1 MVITLLLRMTGHRFV
16 APPAIVYTRSGSH
29 SIDKTE
35 GVPASLSFERY
46 VDVITTSASRMIST
60 VERAGF
66 DAEVVTC
73 PTWDGRA
80 LIAHQAMVHR
90 WAAAN
95 VRGEDTSA
103 LPNQTEIR
111 QSVDDLGTYFR
122 DGLEGLVT
130 ALREAPDD
138 LDALVFLNDA
148 PPPKMFWARRQAHE
162 TTIHMVDAFSAVA
175 GRVPTA
181 AGVAID
187 VDVALDGIDEL
198 LCGFF
203 TRGRSKIFDGTEYD
217 VAVVPTDSDRQWTLH
232 VAEHLIAIADTTPD
246 AAIRIAGPA
255 DAIYLALWNRGDE
268 VEVTGDDGLLDR
280 WRAAQRVRWS

>member
-1 MVITLLLRMTGHRFV
+1 
-16 APPAIVYTRSGSH
+16 
-29 SIDKTE
+29 
-35 GVPASLSFERY
+35 
-46 VDVITTSASRMIST
+46 MIST

-90 WAAAN
+90 WATAN
-95 VRGEDTSA
+95 LRGEDTSA

-111 QSVDDLGTYFR
+111 ESVEDLGAFFR
-122 DGLEGLVT
+122 EGLDALGA
-130 ALREAPDD
+130 ALRDARDD
-138 LDALVFLNDA
+138 VQALVFLNDA

-162 TTIHMVDAFSAVA
+162 NTIHMIDALSAEA

-181 AGVAID
+181 PEAAID
-187 VDVALDGIDEL
+187 PDVALDGIDEL

-217 VAVVPTDSDRQWTLH
+217 VDVVPTDSDRRWTVH
-232 VAEHLIAIADTTPD
+232 VAEHMTAIAD
-246 AAIRIAGPA
+246 AAGDEAVRIAGAA

-268 VEVTGDDGLLDR
+268 VEVTGDDRLLDR

>member
-1 MVITLLLRMTGHRFV
+1 MTGHRFV
-16 APPAIVYTRSGSH
+16 APPAIVYTRSGFH

-35 GVPASLSFERY
+35 AVPASLSFERY

-90 WAAAN
+90 WATAN
-95 VRGEDTSA
+95 LRGEDTSA
-103 LPNQTEIR
+103 LPNQTTIR
-111 QSVDDLGTYFR
+111 ETIDDLGAYFR
-122 DGLEGLVT
+122 EGLDGLVT
-130 ALREAPDD
+130 ALRDAPAD
-138 LDALVFLNDA
+138 LEALVFLNDA
-148 PPPKMFWARRQAHE
+148 PPPKTFWARRQAHE
-162 TTIHMVDAFSAVA
+162 NTIHMVDAFSAVA

-217 VAVVPTDSDRQWTLH
+217 VDVVPVDSDRRWTVH
-232 VAEHLIAIADTTPD
+232 VAERLTAIADGATN
-246 AAIRIAGPA
+246 AAVRITGPA

-268 VEVTGDDGLLDR
+268 VEVTGDDSLLDR